1 MTSWHFDFCD
11 LYRNE
16 HLPTLLQSKYNK
28 NAVNFS
34 KASYTVHHSILK
46 TAWEERSLVNWLCWG
61 IFKFSFRENIKTLE
75 EQRSAQKVNFRAQS
89 QFRFANGIV
98 ILAEALERQGKSN

>member
-34 KASYTVHHSILK
+34 KASYTVRHSILK

-61 IFKFSFRENIKTLE
+61 IFRFSFHEKVKTLE
-75 EQRSAQKVNFRAQS
+75 EQRSAQKVNFGAQS
-89 QFRFANGIV
+89 HFRFANGIV